1 MSDTVRHFSKRLFE
15 RLEKRINNILKKL
28 ILTIN
33 KEKFIM
39 NTKKEKA
46 KPKAL
51 TKAQVVELVYK
62 TDKDFIDTD
71 IDRVRI
77 KTLKLILDKLS

>member
-1 MSDTVRHFSKRLFE
+1 
-15 RLEKRINNILKKL
+15 
-28 ILTIN
+28 
-33 KEKFIM
+33 M

-62 TDKDFIDTD
+62 ADKDFIDTD